1 MATNKITKG
10 DLHKFVKEQLS
21 SNEKW
26 AKAALLRIFDYQ
38 TRDEKITESTNCNNN
53 VGFTGCD
60 AEILTSFA
68 KQLIRKNFLSPKQ
81 MILVF
86 KKMPK
91 YHGQII
97 DISDEDKLKQQV
109 ESWKKEQ
116 TKIAAQNSAQLSLN
130 I

>member
-38 TRDEKITESTNCNNN
+38 TKDEKITETTHCTNN

-81 MILVF
+81 MVLVF

-97 DISDEDKLKQQV
+97 DISDEDKLKEQA
-109 ESWKKEQ
+109 ESWKRQQDK
-116 TKIAAQNSAQLSLN
+116 KAAQTSAQLSLSL
-130 I
+130 